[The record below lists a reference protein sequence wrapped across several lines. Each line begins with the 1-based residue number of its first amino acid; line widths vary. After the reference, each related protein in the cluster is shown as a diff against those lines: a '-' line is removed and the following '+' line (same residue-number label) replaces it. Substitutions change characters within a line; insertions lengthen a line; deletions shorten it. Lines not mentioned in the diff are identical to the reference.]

1 MCSFLQA
8 VIKRPAKT
16 DFLPQIETSNQESL
30 MADDDIPDMEE
41 MTEEITEQSE
51 EMTEEMTEEITKQ
64 SEGMTEEITE
74 QSDIQSD
81 SQQETET
88 MIHEEIGCLKG
99 VVITGV
105 TTADEEKKTALEE
118 EFKTE
123 DADEMQAEGQA
134 AQCDIVD
141 IKQENHD
148 EDEFVHIEVQ
158 GQDKTNGQT
167 EGQGQ
172 KEGENPDET

>member
-16 DFLPQIETSNQESL
+16 DFLPQIETSNQERL

-51 EMTEEMTEEITKQ
+51 EMAEEMTEEITKQ
-64 SEGMTEEITE
+64 SERMTEEIKE
-74 QSDIQSD
+74 QSDIQSA
-81 SQQETET
+81 SQQERET
-88 MIHEEIGCLKG
+88 KIHEETECLEG
-99 VVITGV
+99 VIIAEV
-105 TTADEEKKTALEE
+105 TSANEEKKTALEE

-123 DADEMQAEGQA
+123 DADDIQAEGQA

-158 GQDKTNGQT
+158 GQDKTNGQA

-172 KEGENPDET
+172 TPDET